1 MHRDPAASSQARS
14 AMQPG
19 APPGAQLTRPQHDIA
34 HAPNPLTDLA
44 VASFPNHEAGRA
56 LRPPTIRSDELGSLT
71 TSSLSTPAIL
81 ARVWVHHVHRN
92 KPQRYPFR

>member
-19 APPGAQLTRPQHDIA
+19 AQLIQPPHDIA
-34 HAPNPLTDLA
+34 HTPSPLTDLV

-71 TSSLSTPAIL
+71 TSLLSTPAIL

-92 KPQRYPFR
+92 KPQRYLFR